1 MVQDLDKM
9 TPKFSVV
16 LIARNEEK
24 TLPKLISSLSEF
36 KQRGGEIILVDT
48 GSKDN
53 TVNVAKELG
62 CKVTEVGEKFIKVI
76 DADLAQKINNKFIVE
91 DEQEVVKPDSK
102 VFDYSAARNFAAELA
117 SNDFI
122 AMPDCDEQYTKLNID
137 EINKKIE
144 AGEQQFEYNFVY
156 SHDHNGNEA
165 IKFIHSKFYNRKFLK
180 WVGIIHEVLH
190 GNVKRHFFNED
201 IIKLEH
207 WQIPSENRSRYLAGL
222 ALDCYLNPDKER
234 NSHYFAREMFYNR
247 MWKSA
252 SKEFERHISMNKW
265 QTERGQSMV
274 FLGDCL
280 INLNKI
286 EEGLQQYHRAIITGP
301 QRRIA
306 FLRLAAFMM
315 KNKDFI
321 RAIAY
326 AKAALEIPYLAC
338 YTESMPNYSHEPHY
352 YLYHSYGWV
361 GGKVKEA
368 KYHNNIAIDLDIQNE
383 KYLRDWKYYNYCPKV
398 SIVIP
403 TLGREDSLNKL
414 LEAIKTNANYDN
426 YEVIV
431 EKDLFEN
438 RQGVCKTFNT
448 GVEKST
454 GELVMFLGND
464 CLPQKNFLIHA
475 VREMSKK
482 FENLDGMIA
491 LKTIFKSKDGYKQ
504 FTNENSSHFLISK
517 KLLPYFDNKFFNPI
531 YDHYFCDNELAEI
544 AKSINKFSECEHS
557 VILHC
562 NPHHS
567 FNVNHDEVSKI
578 SNSFFY
584 KDQKTFSK
592 RMKELGFYKS
602 LVEKYPNLTVL

>member
-1 MVQDLDKM
+1 MAQDLDKM
-9 TPKFSVV
+9 TPKFSIV

-24 TLPKLISSLSEF
+24 TLPKLINSLSEF
-36 KQRGGEIILVDT
+36 KQRGGEVILVDT
-48 GSKDN
+48 GSNDN
-53 TVNVAKELG
+53 TVNIAKELG
-62 CKVTEVGEKFIKVI
+62 CKVTEVGEKFIKII
-76 DADLAQKINNKFIVE
+76 DEDLAKKINKKFIVDGE
-91 DEQEVVKPDSK
+91 PEVVKPNSK
-102 VFDYSAARNFAAELA
+102 VFDYSSARNFAAELA

-144 AGEQQFEYNFVY
+144 AGEKQFDYNFVY
-156 SHDHNGNEA
+156 SHDRNGNEA

-180 WVGIIHEVLH
+180 WVGIIHEVLQ
-190 GNVKRHFFNED
+190 GNVKRHFFNEN

-207 WQIPSENRSRYLAGL
+207 WQIPSENRSRYLSGL
-222 ALDCYLNPDKER
+222 ALDCYLNPDKDR
-234 NSHYFAREMFYNR
+234 NSHYFAREMFYNK

-252 SKEFERHISMNKW
+252 SKEFERHIAMNKW

-326 AKAALEIPYLAC
+326 AKAALEIPYLAS
-338 YTESMPNYSHEPHY
+338 YTESMANYSHEPHY

-368 KYHNNIAIDLDIQNE
+368 KYHNNIAIDLDMQNE

-414 LEAIKTNANYDN
+414 LEAIKINANYDN
-426 YEVIV
+426 YEIII
-431 EKDLFEN
+431 ERDSFEN
-438 RQGVCKTFNT
+438 RRGVCKTFNS

-475 VREMSKK
+475 IRDMSKNFK
-482 FENLDGMIA
+482 NFDGMVA
-491 LKTIFKSKDGYKQ
+491 LKTIFKAKDGYKQ
-504 FTNENSSHFLISK
+504 FIDENSSHFLISK
-517 KLLPYFDNKFFNPI
+517 KLLPHFNNNFFNLA
-531 YDHYFCDNELAEI
+531 YDHYFCDNELAERCK
-544 AKSINKFSECEHS
+544 AINKFAESENC
-557 VILHC
+557 VILHS
-562 NPHHS
+562 NPHRGLE
-567 FNVNHDEVSKI
+567 VEYDDVSKI
-578 SNSFFY
+578 SHSFFE
-584 KDQKTFSK
+584 KDRKTFIK
-592 RMKELGFYKS
+592 RMKDFGFHKI
-602 LVEKYPNLTVL
+602 LIEKYLKLINI